1 MSFIYIRPYLSVV
14 DNNRCPISIY
24 SRFLI
29 ALFVLGIGLT
39 ASVILKEF
47 PQIGS
52 VPTTEPPSETPEP
65 VKGALES
72 FPLDFELKASDPME
86 YQPRRYSVSKQPM
99 ELSDHSLGKT
109 YPGNLTVSDD
119 DRPALPP
126 DYETMSEEELLKHGY
141 IRHITVNG
149 DRLNKLAEKYLH
161 DESRW
166 EEIFRANRNQLT
178 NQAVVPIGIVLIIPA
193 K

>member
-1 MSFIYIRPYLSVV
+1 MG
-14 DNNRCPISIY
+14 SIPGQGTKILHGVQCGKKKKKKKNQN
-24 SRFLI
+24 FLR
-29 ALFVLGIGLT
+29 LNQFGTG
-39 ASVILKEF
+39 
-47 PQIGS
+47 
-52 VPTTEPPSETPEP
+52 
-65 VKGALES
+65 
-72 FPLDFELKASDPME
+72 
-86 YQPRRYSVSKQPM
+86 
-99 ELSDHSLGKT
+99 
-109 YPGNLTVSDD
+109 
-119 DRPALPP
+119 
-126 DYETMSEEELLKHGY
+126 LLKHGY